1 MPWMR
6 PTPRSA
12 NCWKSFGVMSRLLY
26 AQASQRSTTV
36 AVAVCP
42 PTRIWMYS
50 IIDQTAQEVLNTH
63 MRLTPVCRTGGSS
76 WGCQCCGKKKSDGKR
91 KKDLRDARDGIK
103 PFLRNSNDEISI
115 SVGLATSAQ
124 ASYRKNLNFFFKK
137 WGHKMKNLTYY
148 QRRCHLHQWKDRY
161 QSLVVVRLEVLSRWL
176 LVVVVVVDGE

>member
-1 MPWMR
+1 
-6 PTPRSA
+6 
-12 NCWKSFGVMSRLLY
+12 
-26 AQASQRSTTV
+26 
-36 AVAVCP
+36 
-42 PTRIWMYS
+42 MYS

-137 WGHKMKNLTYY
+137 VGTQDEEFDLLSKKVPSPPVKGPLSELGG
-148 QRRCHLHQWKDRY
+148 CEAGG
-161 QSLVVVRLEVLSRWL
+161 VVEV
-176 LVVVVVVDGE
+176 VAGGGGCC

>member
-42 PTRIWMYS
+42 PTRIWVYS

-63 MRLTPVCRTGGSS
+63 MRLTPVSRTGGSS

-124 ASYRKNLNFFFKK
+124 ASYRKKLFFYKKK

-161 QSLVVVRLEVLSRWL
+161 
-176 LVVVVVVDGE
+176 